1 MAGSSI
7 TINNNF
13 HTISYSISAFFSIR
27 SIISNNS
34 IRSIVSNNSILS
46 SILICTIINT
56 IKIIISIS
64 INTNSYLPHHLQ
76 H

>member
-7 TINNNF
+7 TINNSIY
-13 HTISYSISAFFSIR
+13 TISNSISAFF
-27 SIISNNS
+27 S

-46 SILICTIINT
+46 SILICINISTSTIINT